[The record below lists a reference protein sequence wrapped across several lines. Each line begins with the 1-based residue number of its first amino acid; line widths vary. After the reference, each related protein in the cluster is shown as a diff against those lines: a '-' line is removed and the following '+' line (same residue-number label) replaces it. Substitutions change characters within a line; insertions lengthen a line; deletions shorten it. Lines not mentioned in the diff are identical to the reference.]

1 MSLGRAGRETSVFQP
16 HLSLQDFGP
25 RSRATFPAMMGS
37 VRSQLLIPAVPSRVR
52 PMRDLLHQ
60 TDLYPT
66 GEHGKGAP
74 ISYIRQLRPTSAGS
88 LNSSTANS
96 ELILYRAIQEDR
108 PGWKREIYDHYISL
122 VRGLIGKSLGPRDDT
137 EDLVADVFVGL
148 FESAPKI
155 RSADTMRSY
164 IVSVVLN
171 TVRREFKRRKRRR
184 LFFASDSPGD
194 ELERLPGT
202 DDPRAKVALK
212 QLSRILDDL
221 SEDERLVYVL
231 HVLEGLSLSDVTD
244 TLKMSRS
251 TVKRRL
257 KKANEK
263 MLRRVERNPLLTD
276 YIRAKAGDPD
286 EG

>member
-1 MSLGRAGRETSVFQP
+1 MREFLKPTDRES
-16 HLSLQDFGP
+16 FG
-25 RSRATFPAMMGS
+25 
-37 VRSQLLIPAVPSRVR
+37 QLERV
-52 PMRDLLHQ
+52 
-60 TDLYPT
+60 
-66 GEHGKGAP
+66 AP
-74 ISYIRQLRPTSAGS
+74 LSYIRQLRPSPARTLNTSS
-88 LNSSTANS
+88 ANL
-96 ELILYRAIQEDR
+96 ELVLYRAIQEDR

-164 IVSVVLN
+164 VVSVVLN

-194 ELERLPGT
+194 EVERLPGT

-212 QLSRILDDL
+212 QLSRMLDDL
-221 SEDERLVYVL
+221 IEEERLVYVL
-231 HVLEGLSLSDVTD
+231 HVLEGLSLSDVTES
-244 TLKMSRS
+244 LNMSRS

-263 MLRRVERNPLLTD
+263 MLRRVEKNPLLTD

-286 EG
+286 E

>member
-1 MSLGRAGRETSVFQP
+1 M
-16 HLSLQDFGP
+16 
-25 RSRATFPAMMGS
+25 
-37 VRSQLLIPAVPSRVR
+37 
-52 PMRDLLHQ
+52 
-60 TDLYPT
+60 
-66 GEHGKGAP
+66 
-74 ISYIRQLRPTSAGS
+74 
-88 LNSSTANS
+88 
-96 ELILYRAIQEDR
+96 
-108 PGWKREIYDHYISL
+108 
-122 VRGLIGKSLGPRDDT
+122 
-137 EDLVADVFVGL
+137 
-148 FESAPKI
+148 
-155 RSADTMRSY
+155 
-164 IVSVVLN
+164 SVVLN

>member
-1 MSLGRAGRETSVFQP
+1 MKKALRRFWTPEADKFPCYDGPGQASDADSSCALWVRRMRELPKPNELESND
-16 HLSLQDFGP
+16 HED
-25 RSRATFPAMMGS
+25 
-37 VRSQLLIPAVPSRVR
+37 RVT
-52 PMRDLLHQ
+52 PV
-60 TDLYPT
+60 
-66 GEHGKGAP
+66 
-74 ISYIRQLRPTSAGS
+74 SYIRQLRPVPDRALNTSP
-88 LNSSTANS
+88 ANP
-96 ELILYRAIQEDR
+96 EIVLYRAIQEDR
-108 PGWKREIYDHYISL
+108 PGWKREIYDHYVSL
-122 VRGLIGKSLGPRDDT
+122 VRGLIGKSLGPRDDM

-164 IVSVVLN
+164 VVSVVLN

-194 ELERLPGT
+194 EVERVPGT

-212 QLSRILDDL
+212 QLSRMLDDL
-221 SEDERLVYVL
+221 SEEERLVYVL

-244 TLKMSRS
+244 SLKMSRS

-263 MLRRVERNPLLTD
+263 MLRRVERNLLLTD

-286 EG
+286 E

>member
-1 MSLGRAGRETSVFQP
+1 MMGLLRSLFQP
-16 HLSLQDFGP
+16 CPSVRFMREAIHPSSPD
-25 RSRATFPAMMGS
+25 RGS
-37 VRSQLLIPAVPSRVR
+37 V
-52 PMRDLLHQ
+52 
-60 TDLYPT
+60 TD
-66 GEHGKGAP
+66 HARP
-74 ISYIRQLRPTSAGS
+74 ISCVRELRPKVAFTLKPSPAS
-88 LNSSTANS
+88 S
-96 ELILYRAIQEDR
+96 ELVLYRAIQEDR

-164 IVSVVLN
+164 VVSVVLN

-184 LFFASDSPGD
+184 LFFSSDSPGD
-194 ELERLPGT
+194 EIERVPGT

-221 SEDERLVYVL
+221 SEEERFVYVL
-231 HVLEGLSLSDVTD
+231 HVLERLSLSDVTD
-244 TLKMSRS
+244 TLRMSRS

-286 EG
+286 E

>member
-1 MSLGRAGRETSVFQP
+1 MREI
-16 HLSLQDFGP
+16 LK
-25 RSRATFPAMMGS
+25 
-37 VRSQLLIPAVPSRVR
+37 PS
-52 PMRDLLHQ
+52 DLESS
-60 TDLYPT
+60 
-66 GEHGKGAP
+66 GEQARGAP
-74 ISYIRQLRPTSAGS
+74 LSYIRQLRPPSVRS
-88 LNSSTANS
+88 LNTLPINS
-96 ELILYRAIQEDR
+96 ELVLYRAIQEDR

-122 VRGLIGKSLGPRDDT
+122 VRGLIGKSLGPRDDM

-164 IVSVVLN
+164 VVSVVLN

-194 ELERLPGT
+194 EVERLPGT

-221 SEDERLVYVL
+221 VEEERLVYVL
-231 HVLEGLSLSDVTD
+231 HVLEGLSLSDVTE

-286 EG
+286 E